1 MSLKKSPAEQGHD
14 ESAVRQPPRELERG
28 PWKGMGRRLTT
39 ALGSSGGIL
48 LAAIALT
55 IFFSLTQPSFLTS
68 ENASGILR
76 TTTAL
81 LIAAL
86 GMTFVMIAGAFDLS
100 VGSMSALAGVILVM
114 ALSAGLPAPLAIL
127 ATLVACSLI
136 ALIANGLPIGFLA
149 FNFFVVTLATL
160 SIFRGAALLISNGQS
175 ADTSSW
181 PLVQYLGDGKL
192 GPVPVPIA
200 VVVVVY
206 VLGFA
211 VLKWS
216 RFGRMVFAVGGN
228 PEAAWL
234 AGIDVRRV
242 RAGVF
247 ALSGGLAALAG
258 VLLVGRLTS
267 SQPVTGGIGL
277 ELAAASAVLLGGT
290 SFAGGSGSVW
300 GTAVGCIFI
309 GVLQNGLTLSGVP
322 TFWQAVATGAILFLA
337 LTFERFRGRLARGL
351 KA

>member
-1 MSLKKSPAEQGHD
+1 MSL
-14 ESAVRQPPRELERG
+14 ESV
-28 PWKGMGRRLTT
+28 GRRLSKT
-39 ALGSSGGIL
+39 LGSSGGIL
-48 LAAIALT
+48 LAAIGL
-55 IFFSLTQPSFLTS
+55 IVLFSLTQPFFFTV

-100 VGSMSALAGVILVM
+100 VGSMSALAGVILVL
-114 ALSAGLPAPLAIL
+114 ALGSGMGAPLAIL
-127 ATLVACSLI
+127 ATLVACALI
-136 ALIANGLPIGFLA
+136 AFLANGLPIGFLR

-160 SIFRGAALLISNGQS
+160 SIFRGAALLLSNGQS
-175 ADTSSW
+175 TDTSSW
-181 PLVQYLGDGKL
+181 PLIQFLGDGTI
-192 GPVPVPIA
+192 GPIPVPI
-200 VVVVVY
+200 VVVVIVY
-206 VLGFA
+206 VLGYA
-211 VLKWS
+211 VLRWS

-234 AGIDVRRV
+234 AGIDVRMV
-242 RAGVF
+242 RGAVF

-258 VLLVGRLTS
+258 ILLVGRLTS

-300 GTAVGCIFI
+300 GTAIGCLFI

-322 TFWQAVATGAILFLA
+322 TFWQSVATGAILFLA
-337 LTFERFRGRLARGL
+337 LAFERLRGRFAG
-351 KA
+351 AAQT